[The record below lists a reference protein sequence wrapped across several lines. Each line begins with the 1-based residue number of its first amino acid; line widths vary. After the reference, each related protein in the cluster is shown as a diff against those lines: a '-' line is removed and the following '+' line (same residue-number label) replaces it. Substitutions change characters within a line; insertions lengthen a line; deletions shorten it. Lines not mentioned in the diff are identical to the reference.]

1 MRRPLLALIMT
12 LVGIG
17 VFAGGLAWLLELPKP
32 PPHASGVERE
42 WLALCATCHGADGRG
57 SWRAMLFLI
66 RPGNFTDPTRLEG
79 VSDEALASIIKNG
92 GAPVGK
98 PGMPAFGGS
107 LSDAEADALVVY
119 VRSLSRR

>member
-1 MRRPLLALIMT
+1 MT

-17 VFAGGLAWLLELPKP
+17 VFAAGLAWLLELPQP
-32 PPHASGVERE
+32 PPHASRVERE

-66 RPGNFTDPTRLEG
+66 RPGDFTDPTRLEG
-79 VSDEALASIIKNG
+79 ASDQTLASIIKSG

-107 LSDAEADALVVY
+107 LSDAEVDALVAH
-119 VRSLSRR
+119 VRSLGRR